1 MAHFAEIDD
10 AGTVL
15 RVLVVPD
22 EQEARGEAFLRDDLK
37 LGGRWVQT
45 SYNATIRKHYA
56 GIGSRYDKD
65 LDAFVPPQPFVS
77 WRLNKKTAQWEAP
90 VPRPQAAGDWVWNE
104 DERVWERTKR

>member
-10 AGTVL
+10 AGMVL

-22 EQEARGEAFLRDDLK
+22 EQESRGEEFLRDDLG

-45 SYNATIRKHYA
+45 SYNATIRKNFA

-65 LDAFVPPQPFVS
+65 LDAFVPPQPFAS
-77 WRLNKKTAQWEAP
+77 WRLNDETAQWEAP
-90 VPRPQAAGDWVWNE
+90 EPCPEATGEWSWNE
-104 DERVWERTKR
+104 EHAGWERVKP